1 MSGFVFE
8 KHSNYCALRFTPE
21 MENMA
26 WHDVE
31 SATKLIADRVHDAKM
46 HAVLIDLSQLEKVP
60 TGLLPSIVRI
70 WKAMDISKRR
80 FVVMATSQVIR
91 DELKQAGLDG
101 LWTVTATTADSY
113 KALKVTGDSDHEVD
127 QIKTDVD
134 ADVMVND
141 YSGAPIRFQH
151 QKRFDSVQFFPECMS
166 LSWMDVESATTEV
179 IRQLKES
186 ENLSVMVD
194 LGQMKM
200 INSGLIASLVRI
212 WKCMKEQN
220 GQFSIVSPNE
230 QVTDV
235 LKTAGLWKLWS
246 VVEDREEAVYELG
259 VSRAAIVEKRERRF
273 LVFVAVPCAVMSALA
288 LILVLMKR
296 TDVFSVNSQLAALQ
310 FASAAIAIGLI
321 SIVKDSGKQ
330 RLFSCCA
337 VALGALVLGT
347 LFYKGKLVPAQETT
361 SQDPAAP
368 EGPADKTPTPASDE
382 KAAAA
387 PESTTAK
394 KAESTVSEDEK

>member
-31 SATKLIADRVHDAKM
+31 SATKLIADRIHDANM

-70 WKAMDISKRR
+70 WKAMDSSKRR

-101 LWTVTATTADSY
+101 LWTVTTTTADSY
-113 KALKVTGDSDHEVD
+113 KALKVTGDSDHEID
-127 QIKTDVD
+127 RPKIDGG
-134 ADVMVND
+134 ADVTVNE
-141 YSGAPIRFQH
+141 YSGTPIRFQH
-151 QKRFDSVQFFPECMS
+151 QKRFDSVQFFPTCMS
-166 LSWMDVESATTEV
+166 LSWMDVESATSDV

-200 INSGLIASLVRI
+200 INSGLVASLVRI
-212 WKCMKEQN
+212 WKCMKERN
-220 GQFSIVSPNE
+220 GHFSIVSPNE

-288 LILVLMKR
+288 LILVLMNR
-296 TDVFSVNSQLAALQ
+296 TDLFAINSQLAALQ

-330 RLFSCCA
+330 RVFSCCA

-347 LFYKGKLVPAQETT
+347 LFYKGKLVPAQET
-361 SQDPAAP
+361 
-368 EGPADKTPTPASDE
+368 PASAAVEETPPPASEE
-382 KAAAA
+382 KAAATV
-387 PESTTAK
+387 PESTA
-394 KAESTVSEDEK
+394 AEKTDSTNREVEK